1 MELKYDIY
9 MLNNAQG
16 TGEKRQYIRIV
27 QHEPMTEKQLQ
38 EKIQSRCSLTKGDV
52 AAVLAELHDL
62 MVEEFSLGRRFYIP
76 EIGYFSM
83 SASLEMPEENPDKKI
98 TGKEVRITGINFR
111 PEGKLMEE
119 VQRNVHFV
127 RSRYS
132 NQSTNT
138 LRKSYWRNQG
148 VSPREPLYHHSHPAH
163 PLWLDS
169 LHGTEVAQPFLR
181 ERHHGEGRHPA
192 CSYLFLEVKGGRNS
206 IFQFNH
212 HYYDKGRADRQNQR
226 HRMGGLRG

>member
-132 NQSTNT
+132 NQSTKYSEEKMLENIKEYLQKNRYIT
-138 LRKSYWRNQG
+138 TRILRILFGLTPYM
-148 VSPREPLYHHSHPAH
+148 
-163 PLWLDS
+163 
-169 LHGTEVAQPFLR
+169 AQPFLR

>member
-16 TGEKRQYIRIV
+16 IGEKRQYVRIV

-38 EKIQSRCSLTKGDV
+38 EKIQNRCSLTKGDV

-62 MVEEFSLGRRFYIP
+62 MVEEFSLGHRFYIP

-132 NQSTNT
+132 NQSTKCSEEKMLEKIKKY
-138 LRKSYWRNQG
+138 LRS
-148 VSPREPLYHHSHPAH
+148 E
-163 PLWLDS
+163 DS
-169 LHGTEVAQPFLR
+169 LLTLFMMVLKKCWSCFLIAKV
-181 ERHHGEGRHPA
+181 GQ
-192 CSYLFLEVKGGRNS
+192 VKN
-206 IFQFNH
+206 ITLLIL
-212 HYYDKGRADRQNQR
+212 
-226 HRMGGLRG
+226 MVVIL

>member
-9 MLNNAQG
+9 MLNNVQG

-38 EKIQSRCSLTKGDV
+38 EKIQNRCSLTKGDV

-119 VQRNVHFV
+119 VQR
-127 RSRYS
+127 YS
-132 NQSTNT
+132 NQSTKYDEEKMLENIKEYLQKNCYIT
-138 LRKSYWRNQG
+138 TRIMRIHFGLTPYMAQK
-148 VSPREPLYHHSHPAH
+148 
-163 PLWLDS
+163 WLT
-169 LHGTEVAQPFLR
+169 HFCEKGIMVKEGTQHAPIYFL
-181 ERHHGEGRHPA
+181 
-192 CSYLFLEVKGGRNS
+192 K
-206 IFQFNH
+206 
-212 HYYDKGRADRQNQR
+212 
-226 HRMGGLRG
+226 

>member
-62 MVEEFSLGRRFYIP
+62 LVEEFSMGRRFYIP

-132 NQSTNT
+132 NQSTKYSEEKM
-138 LRKSYWRNQG
+138 LEKIK
-148 VSPREPLYHHSHPAH
+148 H
-163 PLWLDS
+163 PLRLDS

>member
-1 MELKYDIY
+1 MWLYDIY

-16 TGEKRQYIRIV
+16 TGEKRQYVRIV

-38 EKIQSRCSLTKGDV
+38 EKIQNRCSLTKGDV

-62 MVEEFSLGRRFYIP
+62 LVEEFSMGRRFYIP

-83 SASLEMPEENPDKKI
+83 SASLEMPEENPNKKI

-132 NQSTNT
+132 NQST
-138 LRKSYWRNQG
+138 KYWRKNVGENQG
-148 VSPREPLYHHSHPAH
+148 VSSKESLHHHTHHAH
-163 PLWLDS
+163 PLRLDS
-169 LHGTEVAQPFLR
+169 IHGSEVAQPFLR
-181 ERHHGEGRHPA
+181 KGYHGKGRHSA
-192 CSYLFLEVKGGRNS
+192 CAYLFSKVTKAAFS
-206 IFQFNH
+206 I
-212 HYYDKGRADRQNQR
+212 
-226 HRMGGLRG
+226 LLSP

>member
-132 NQSTNT
+132 NQSTKYSEEKMLENIKEYLQKNRYIT
-138 LRKSYWRNQG
+138 TRILRILFGLTPYMAQK
-148 VSPREPLYHHSHPAH
+148 
-163 PLWLDS
+163 
-169 LHGTEVAQPFLR
+169 AQPFLR